1 MNQFL
6 SIVGNSQNRVF
17 INGVEVTPTNGSK
30 EFIVIV
36 GDKTYNFTGDVRVEV
51 RGDCG
56 NINATSAN
64 INVSGDCGNIKTT
77 SGNVNCGNVT
87 GKVEITNGNVNGRNI
102 GGNVSTTSG
111 SVKVSGDIGGKVSTI
126 SGSINR

>member
-6 SIVGNSQNRVF
+6 SIVGNGQTRVS
-17 INGVEVTPTNGSK
+17 INGVDITPANGNK
-30 EFIVIV
+30 EFVVIV

-64 INVSGDCGNIKTT
+64 INVSGDGGNIKTS
-77 SGNVNCGNVT
+77 SGNVTCGNVT
-87 GKVEITNGNVNGRNI
+87 GKVESNAGTIKCGNI

-111 SVKVSGDIGGKVSTI
+111 SVNVSGDIGGKVTTI
-126 SGSINR
+126 SGSITR